1 MSPDDFKRLV
11 ATGMTTDQIAIV
23 MEMMDRDARA
33 YAEAE
38 EARKA
43 KGRDRVAKWRLE
55 HGRNVTVTEQ
65 NVTVR
70 LAGGGARVEDKTLT
84 SEIEPQKEEK
94 KERRAV
100 ALWLEFEEF
109 WAAYPNKVGKP
120 KARASLQAALQ
131 NASIEVIMSGLRRY
145 IAAKPA
151 DRAWLNPATFLN
163 QERWDD
169 QPAVVVPMSRG
180 SPAGK
185 VTPYDVGRRLLDEME
200 TANARTTAEIGG
212 HQSAPRMLSS
222 G

>member
-1 MSPDDFKRLV
+1 MKLSALLAPLIAARV
-11 ATGMTTDQIAIV
+11 PHDQIMAVIV
-23 MEMMDRDARA
+23 AF
-33 YAEAE
+33 EAE
-38 EARKA
+38 QGDALERRRQADAERQARKRS
-43 KGRDRVAKWRLE
+43 RD
-55 HGRNVTVTEQ
+55 VTLRHSDRSLTG
-65 NVTVR
+65 
-70 LAGGGARVEDKTLT
+70 AGDARVEDKTLT
-84 SEIEPQKEEK
+84 SEIEPLKEEK

-100 ALWLEFEEF
+100 ALWPEFEEF

-120 KARASLQAALQ
+120 KARASFQAALQ
-131 NASIEVIMSGLRRY
+131 NASIEVILSGLRRY

-163 QERWDD
+163 QERWAD

-212 HQSAPRMLSS
+212 HQPAPRMLSS